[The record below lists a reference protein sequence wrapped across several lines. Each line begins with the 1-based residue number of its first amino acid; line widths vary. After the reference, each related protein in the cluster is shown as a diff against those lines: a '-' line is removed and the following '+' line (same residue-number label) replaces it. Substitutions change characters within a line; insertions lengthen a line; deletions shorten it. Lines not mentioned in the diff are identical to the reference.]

1 MHEFIRGQTV
11 LGLHPRSP
19 LVNEAI
25 EFLDAKMEMS
35 EGDIEAIEA
44 AQTELINRIE
54 RLQGR
59 RDQMRAMLFN
69 LTLFNRTGR
78 QDTNQRRSSSQ
89 PESEPAESAD

>member
-1 MHEFIRGQTV
+1 MHELIRGQTV

-25 EFLDAKMEMS
+25 EFLDTKMEMS

-54 RLQGR
+54 VLQQR
-59 RDQMRAMLFN
+59 RGQMRTTLFN
-69 LTLFNRTGR
+69 LTLYNRTGR